1 MILDDCPHSNIM
13 DIGLDKCPICEKQ
26 KDEETLRRKQS
37 GL

>member
-13 DIGLDKCPICEKQ
+13 DIGLDKCPICERQ
-26 KDEETLRRKQS
+26 KNEKMRRDTS